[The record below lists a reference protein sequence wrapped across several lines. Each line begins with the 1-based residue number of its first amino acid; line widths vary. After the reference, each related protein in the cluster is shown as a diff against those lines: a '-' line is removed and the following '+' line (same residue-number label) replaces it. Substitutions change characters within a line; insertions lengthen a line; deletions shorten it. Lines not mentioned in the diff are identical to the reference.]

1 MQGEGTRKQTGRT
14 TGRTRRRACLAAALV
29 ALLAGAACG
38 SRMPA
43 VDDTAIASQ
52 LMQADRDFARDTAK
66 RGIDGWVSALTA
78 DAARV
83 DLHGP
88 IARGPEGAR
97 RMDGALFADPDVRLT
112 WEPTDAGVFED
123 RRHGFTRGRYKVL
136 TAGPE
141 GKEPQVTAAGAYL
154 TIWRREGDGWK
165 VILDTGA
172 PDSAP

>member
-1 MQGEGTRKQTGRT
+1 MRGMKGAAGDGRAT
-14 TGRTRRRACLAAALV
+14 MNACRLVGLAAMLMWLV
-29 ALLAGAACG
+29 AEGACSPGAPAG
-38 SRMPA
+38 
-43 VDDTAIASQ
+43 DDAAIAEQ

-66 RGIDGWVSALTA
+66 RGIEGWVGALSA

-97 RMDGALFADPDVRLT
+97 RQDAPLFADPDVRLT

-123 RRHGFTRGRYKVL
+123 RRHGFTRGRYRVL
-136 TAGPE
+136 RSGTAG
-141 GKEPQVTAAGAYL
+141 GEPQVTAAGDYL
-154 TIWRREGDGWK
+154 TVWRREGDGWK

-172 PDSAP
+172 PDPPP